1 MDKKNFTLPVA
12 SKCRTFISFHFLNPE
27 TNTNKRFRKY
37 VPKSTSPEMWND
49 TLRSMIEEW
58 TLKLRSGYNPF
69 REQQEADRAA
79 SPYYVDKIVQEICD
93 ERVAYLRTKTKS
105 TYQSKVTI
113 FTDWLKRN
121 NYTKIYA
128 ADFTK
133 EDADKFLKWLSDTKG
148 RNLSPTSRNTYMI
161 TLRTIWKTMQDKE
174 IVRKNPWTETA
185 KIKENRLGKLP
196 LKAEMKKTLIR
207 DFAKEDPELWLFV
220 QFMYYCF
227 IRPGELIKL
236 KVGAIDLDDEKI
248 LIDADISKNH
258 KSEYVIIPTPFA
270 DVLRELKINKY
281 KHSYYVFSPDKCP
294 GEKPYSKDVFNRRH
308 KTFTD
313 RKGYN
318 RRYTLYSWKHT
329 GACDVAMKGA
339 NIKQLQMQL
348 RHADLQTTDIYLRSL
363 GINDMKDISQKF
375 PSLV

>member
-1 MDKKNFTLPVA
+1 M
-12 SKCRTFISFHFLNPE
+12 
-27 TNTNKRFRKY
+27 
-37 VPKSTSPEMWND
+37 
-49 TLRSMIEEW
+49 RS
-58 TLKLRSGYNPF
+58 
-69 REQQEADRAA
+69 
-79 SPYYVDKIVQEICD
+79 
-93 ERVAYLRTKTKS
+93 
-105 TYQSKVTI
+105 
-113 FTDWLKRN
+113 
-121 NYTKIYA
+121 
-128 ADFTK
+128 
-133 EDADKFLKWLSDTKG
+133 
-148 RNLSPTSRNTYMI
+148 
-161 TLRTIWKTMQDKE
+161 IWKTMQAKE
-174 IVRKNPWTETA
+174 IVRKNPWTETT

-207 DFAKEDPELWLFV
+207 AFAKEDPELWLFV

-227 IRPGELIKL
+227 IRPGELVKL

-258 KSEYVIIPTPFA
+258 KSEYVIIPAPFA
-270 DVLRELKINKY
+270 AVLRELNINKY

-313 RKGYN
+313 KKGYN

-348 RHADLQTTDIYLRSL
+348 RHADLQTTDIYLKSL
-363 GINDMKDISQKF
+363 GINDMKDIRQKF
-375 PSLV
+375 PSLM